1 MTTQAVIQ
9 VLTAVSGIVLGAG
22 GSLLGVRAK
31 LKAAKVSADK
41 AQTQYLEDRI
51 ASLSKMYEEQGKA
64 LDDVRSRVLELAKAG
79 LDKDERISQLEAEN
93 RKLVTKVTKLEKEL
107 ATYRTKSAKK

>member
-1 MTTQAVIQ
+1 MTPQW
-9 VLTAVSGIVLGAG
+9 LTILTTISGILLGAG
-22 GSLLGVRAK
+22 GSWLGIRSK

-64 LDDVRSRVLELAKAG
+64 LDDVRARVLELSKAS
-79 LDKDERISQLEAEN
+79 LDKDERIAQLEAEN
-93 RKLVTKVTKLEKEL
+93 KKLTAKVGKLEKEL
-107 ATYRTKSAKK
+107 ATYRSKR